1 MTPSLHTPFFAQ
13 KTRAKEKK
21 KVKSIV
27 QSLPF
32 LLLLLSLHNRSN
44 TGTTRRDATLIQ
56 QPRRTQGTISKT
68 PKLRD
73 TKTARARQ
81 IASAERDSV
90 NATISHP

>member
-21 KVKSIV
+21 KVKSTV

-44 TGTTRRDATLIQ
+44 SSNTGAT
-56 QPRRTQGTISKT
+56 
-68 PKLRD
+68 
-73 TKTARARQ
+73 
-81 IASAERDSV
+81 
-90 NATISHP
+90 